1 MTNKEDIFSQLSLYI
16 DGEWLGRL
24 GRDVVPVVDPATG
37 EVLGDLPLATG
48 ADLQAALAAARSGF
62 VVWRKKSPA
71 ERSDILRSVAR
82 RLMERREELSRILTQ
97 EQGKPLAE
105 SAVEVERS
113 ARIMEWYAEEGRR
126 AYGRVIPADRPGV
139 RQYSVPEPIGPIAAF
154 SPWNVP
160 LVTPVRKIAGA
171 LAAGCSVILKPSEE
185 TPGVALM
192 LGKLFEEAGLP
203 KGVLNIVF
211 GDPAFVSRTLIASQV
226 VRGITFTGSTAVGKS
241 LAAMAMQNMQRVVM
255 ELGGHAPV
263 LVFDDVDAER
273 LGVAA
278 ANAKYRNAGQICTS
292 PTRFFVHE
300 RIYERFAE
308 AFISRASSLRVGDG
322 RDPETEMGPLA
333 NERRV
338 AAMEALVEDATSRG
352 MRIATGGKRG
362 PNRGSFFEPTVL
374 LDMTDDCMAANVEPF
389 GPLAGIASFAS
400 FDEVIA
406 RANRLPYGLA
416 SYVMTNR
423 TATALAATEAL
434 EAGNIIVNHWTVSS
448 AETPFGGVKESGIGS
463 EGGTEGLRAFQNVKF
478 VSLT

>member
-1 MTNKEDIFSQLSLYI
+1 MNKEDIFSKLALYV
-16 DGEWLGRL
+16 DGEWLGRT
-24 GRDVVPVVDPATG
+24 GRDVLPVVNPATG
-37 EVLGDLPLATG
+37 EVLGELPLATE
-48 ADLQAALAAARSGF
+48 ADLKAALSAAQSGF
-62 VVWRKKSPA
+62 AAWRKKSPS
-71 ERSDILRSVAR
+71 ERSGILRSVAR
-82 RLMERREELSRILTQ
+82 RLRECREELSLVLTL

-113 ARIMEWYAEEGRR
+113 AQMMEWYADEGRR
-126 AYGRVIPADRPGV
+126 AYGVVIPADRTGV
-139 RQYSVPEPIGPIAAF
+139 RQYSVPEPIGPIGAF

-211 GDPAFVSRTLIASQV
+211 GDPAFVSGAVIASEII
-226 VRGITFTGSTAVGKS
+226 RGITFTGSTAVGKS
-241 LAAMAMQNMQRVVM
+241 LAAMAMRNMQRVVM

-273 LGVAA
+273 VGVAA

-300 RIYERFAE
+300 RIYDRFAE
-308 AFISRASSLRVGDG
+308 AFVARARSLRVGDG
-322 RDPETEMGPLA
+322 RDPATEMGPLA
-333 NERRV
+333 NDRRV
-338 AAMEALVEDATSRG
+338 AAMEALVEDAEARG
-352 MRIATGGKRG
+352 IRIATGGKRCT
-362 PNRGSFFEPTVL
+362 NQGSFFEPTVL
-374 LDMTDDCMAANVEPF
+374 LDMTDDCLASNIEPF
-389 GPLAGIASFAS
+389 GPLAGIAPFTG

-423 TATALAATEAL
+423 TSTALAASEAL
-434 EAGNIIVNHWTVSS
+434 EAGNVILNHWTVSS
-448 AETPFGGVKESGIGS
+448 AETPFGGVKESGVGS
-463 EGGTEGLRAFQNVKF
+463 EGGTDGLKAFQNIKF